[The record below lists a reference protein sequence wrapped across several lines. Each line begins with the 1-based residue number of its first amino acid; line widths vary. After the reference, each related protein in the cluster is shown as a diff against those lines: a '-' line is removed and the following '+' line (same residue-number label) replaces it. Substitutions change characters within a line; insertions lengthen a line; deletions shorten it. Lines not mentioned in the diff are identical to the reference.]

1 MTARQSPFFLFCRW
15 NMGNGNAEVQPS
27 VGISSKDAIMGKCKT
42 CCPTQTMQDYSNP
55 LLRLVQLF
63 PYALHIIE
71 WACHCDM
78 LLWHPEYP
86 GGAACSC
93 QIDHN
98 PSALLP
104 FRDKLLRGWSDGFQ
118 WARTPKKI
126 EKGPSHRR
134 YETTQANYV
143 RHDDML
149 MFLPA
154 IELPKPMQHLF
165 LLLQL
170 FHTRSPILWV
180 TTTCGALLSC

>member
-1 MTARQSPFFLFCRW
+1 
-15 NMGNGNAEVQPS
+15 
-27 VGISSKDAIMGKCKT
+27 MGKAKPAARLKQCKT
-42 CCPTQTMQDYSNP
+42 TAIHCY
-55 LLRLVQLF
+55 VLF
-63 PYALHIIE
+63 NSSLTPYTSIE

-78 LLWHPEYP
+78 LLWPPEYP

-98 PSALLP
+98 PIALLP

-134 YETTQANYV
+134 YETTQANHV

-180 TTTCGALLSC
+180 TTTCGALLLC